1 MKARRYQRGFWEE
14 SFTFIALIFLYLSN
28 VCLADTK
35 RIDTPSERYPRTNLL
50 EPRRVIDAPTAATLP
65 RGVFEVD
72 GRVYPSGGAL
82 LALKIGVFSRFMFG
96 IAYGAQNLVSDE
108 PPQWNPR
115 VEFFTKYKVFD
126 ENWYMPA
133 IALGYDRQG
142 YGPFQDSLDR
152 YLIKSKGFF
161 AVATK
166 TYSLRGLAAG
176 FHGGV
181 NYNPFEGE
189 KDGDK
194 SPSFFVGQD
203 TRISNYVAFLAEYD
217 FAFDD
222 DKNQQMFGRGWGYLN
237 LGVRWLF
244 SDNLWLEADFRDMFR
259 NRTGVGSFGRE
270 LRLIYVESF

>member
-1 MKARRYQRGFWEE
+1 MKTRRYQRGFWGKVLFF
-14 SFTFIALIFLYLSN
+14 SALIFIYPHHFS
-28 VCLADTK
+28 LADTR

-65 RGVFEVD
+65 RGVFEAD
-72 GRVYPSGGAL
+72 GRVYPSGGAQ
-82 LALKIGVFSRFMFG
+82 LALNIGILSRFMFG
-96 IAYGAQNLVSDE
+96 ISYGAQNLVSDDS
-108 PPQWNPR
+108 PQWNPR
-115 VEFFTKYKVFD
+115 VEFFTKYRIFD
-126 ENWYMPA
+126 ENWYFPA
-133 IALGYDRQG
+133 LAVGYERQG
-142 YGPFQDSLDR
+142 YGPFHDSLGR

-166 TYSLRGLAAG
+166 TYSLEGLAAG
-176 FHGGV
+176 FHGGI

-222 DKNQQMFGRGWGYLN
+222 DKNQQLFGRGWGYLN

-244 SDNLWLEADFRDMFR
+244 SDNLWLEADFRDLFR

-270 LRLIYVESF
+270 LRLIYVESL

>member
-1 MKARRYQRGFWEE
+1 MRLRRFQEKFFGNIFG
-14 SFTFIALIFLYLSN
+14 IAALVFLCLPDYS
-28 VCLADTK
+28 LADTK
-35 RIDTPSERYPRTNLL
+35 RIDTPSERYPRTHLL
-50 EPRRVIDAPTAATLP
+50 EPRRVIDAPTASTLP

-72 GRVYPSGGAL
+72 GRVYPSGGAQ
-82 LALKIGVFSRFMFG
+82 LALNIGVFSRFMFG
-96 IAYGAQNLVSDE
+96 IAYGAQNLVSDDS
-108 PPQWNPR
+108 PKWNPR
-115 VEFFTKYKVFD
+115 VEFFTKYKIFD

-133 IALGYDRQG
+133 IAVGYDRQG
-142 YGPFQDSLDR
+142 YGPYHDSLDR

-166 TYSLRGLAAG
+166 TYSLSGLAAG

-189 KDGDK
+189 KDGDQ

-222 DKNQQMFGRGWGYLN
+222 DKNQQLFGRGWGYFN

-244 SDNLWLEADFRDMFR
+244 SENLWLEADFRDMFR

>member
-1 MKARRYQRGFWEE
+1 MKARRYQNRIWGGIFA
-14 SFTFIALIFLYLSN
+14 SAALVFLCFPNGSR
-28 VCLADTK
+28 ADTK
-35 RIDTPSERYPRTNLL
+35 RIDSPSERYPRTNLL
-50 EPRRVIDAPTAATLP
+50 EPRRVIDAPTASSLP

-72 GRVYPSGGAL
+72 GRVYPSGGAQ
-82 LALKIGVFSRFMFG
+82 LALNVGVFSRFMFG

-108 PPQWNPR
+108 PPEWNPR
-115 VEFFTKYKVFD
+115 VEFFAKYKIFD

-133 IALGYDRQG
+133 VALGYERQG
-142 YGPFQDSLDR
+142 FGPYIDSLDR

-166 TYSLRGLAAG
+166 TYSLSGLAAG

-189 KDGDK
+189 KDGDQ
-194 SPSFFVGQD
+194 SPSFFIGQD
-203 TRISNYVAFLAEYD
+203 TRISNYVALLAEYD

-222 DKNQQMFGRGWGYLN
+222 DKNQKQFGRGWGYLN

-244 SDNLWLEADFRDMFR
+244 SENLWLEADFRDMFQ